1 MKLLKSSK
9 GYTLLEAL
17 IAVAIATIAFTS
29 MGYILS
35 HGFLIADENRGRLYA
50 LNALREEQ
58 EVVRGMAYDDS
69 FLALGGPR
77 TFTSW
82 DPTKFLGATGS
93 LTVATLGLGPDIKKV
108 TLTVTWTTRNSRT
121 LAESV
126 TTYVARIGINRS

>member
-58 EVVRGMAYDDS
+58 EVVRGMSYDA
-69 FLALGGPR
+69 FLALGNSS
-77 TFTSW
+77 TFTN
-82 DPTKFLGATGS
+82 TQLAKLAGGS
-93 LTVATLGLGPDIKKV
+93 GTRTVANSFGADIKKI
-108 TLTVTWTTRNSRT
+108 TLSVTWTTRNSRT
-121 LAESV
+121 LTESV
-126 TTYVARIGINRS
+126 TTYLTRIGINRS